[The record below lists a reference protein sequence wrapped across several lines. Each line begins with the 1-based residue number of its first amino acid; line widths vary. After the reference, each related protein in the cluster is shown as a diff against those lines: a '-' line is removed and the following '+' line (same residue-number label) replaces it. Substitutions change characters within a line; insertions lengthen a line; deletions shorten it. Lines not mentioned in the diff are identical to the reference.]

1 MAHEAQYQKM
11 DRRSKQTFP
20 QKRHTGGQEAHE
32 EMLNITKYTTEIKT
46 KLLEKGK

>member
-20 QKRHTGGQEAHE
+20 QRRRTGGQEVHDK
-32 EMLNITKYTTEIKT
+32 MLNITKYIREIKI